1 MIGPPLTTTESTSQI
16 VIDKVSRSFRTTSGQ
31 RSLALGEV
39 SLNVQAGEFV
49 CLLGPSGCGK
59 TTLLNMIA
67 GFLAPTSGRI
77 VVDGALVTGPGLDRG
92 VVFQDYSLFGWL
104 TVRQNVEFGP
114 RMTGA
119 RMAERRA
126 LADHYLKLVGLQDVG
141 DKYPFEL
148 SGGMKQRVAIAR
160 ALVTRPGVL
169 LMDEPFAAL
178 DAMTRS
184 SLQTE
189 LLGIWQKERKT
200 IIFVTH
206 NIGESIFLADRIVV
220 MAGKPGSIAE
230 DIRIESARPR
240 SRTNAGF
247 NDLFEHLQSALGLA
261 TAE

>member
-1 MIGPPLTTTESTSQI
+1 MIGSSLPTQSSSQI
-16 VIDKVSRSFRTTSGQ
+16 IIENASRAFRTTSGT

-39 SLNVQAGEFV
+39 SLGISAGEFV

-67 GFLAPTSGRI
+67 GFLPPTTGRI
-77 VVDGALVTGPGLDRG
+77 IVDGAVVGAPGIDRG
-92 VVFQDYSLFGWL
+92 VVFQEYSLFGWL
-104 TVRQNVEFGP
+104 TVRQNVEFGA

-119 RMAERRA
+119 RSSQRRQ
-126 LADHYLKLVGLQDVG
+126 LADHYLQLVSLNDVG

-160 ALVTRPGVL
+160 ALVTRPRVL

-189 LLGIWQKERKT
+189 LLAIWQGERKT
-200 IIFVTH
+200 IVFVTH
-206 NIGESIFLADRIVV
+206 NIGESIFLADRVVV
-220 MAGKPGSIAE
+220 MSGRPGTIAE
-230 DIRIESARPR
+230 DIQISLPRPR
-240 SRTNAGF
+240 SRTTAGF

-261 TAE
+261 SAE